1 MCQWPG
7 PRAVLNQ
14 NAVMLRAKEG
24 IRQDFLFAWL
34 GQQVSRY
41 LGAHLADP
49 NFYPY
54 IRETDLMRWLVPV
67 PTIQEQGQIIA
78 KLDALRMEVDA
89 ITQLQNETADEL
101 AALFPSILD
110 KALRGELS

>member
-1 MCQWPG
+1 
-7 PRAVLNQ
+7 
-14 NAVMLRAKEG
+14 
-24 IRQDFLFAWL
+24 
-34 GQQVSRY
+34 
-41 LGAHLADP
+41 
-49 NFYPY
+49 
-54 IRETDLMRWLVPV
+54 MRWLVPV